1 MAMARAQTPMGELAS
16 MLRKNNIIL
25 KCPGDLNGN
34 SMVPLPWKVKVDH
47 PFQLWAALDFTNSYG
62 FTMKQLGLNRKTMR
76 YIKVF

>member
-34 SMVPLPWKVKVDH
+34 SMVP
-47 PFQLWAALDFTNSYG
+47 NSPG
-62 FTMKQLGLNRKTMR
+62 K
-76 YIKVF
+76 